1 MSNIQ
6 PNTFKST
13 TKSGKYLRYISFFG
27 IGVMVIWLL
36 LVLSMDSNVET
47 SGDSE
52 ETRSNLGVYI
62 TFIGLVS
69 SLVYVYWLSLKK
81 TSLISEEASSEN
93 MKIIEKL
100 DIDENS
106 RIIVM
111 EVNNEVWIL
120 SASQSN
126 MNMLGKFQKSDWL
139 DNDKTLSFE

>member
-1 MSNIQ
+1 MSNFQ
-6 PNTFKST
+6 PNTFKSKA
-13 TKSGKYLRYISFFG
+13 KSGKYLRYISFFG

-36 LVLSMDSNVET
+36 LVLSMDSNVGT

-81 TSLISEEASSEN
+81 TSLNLDEVSSEN
-93 MKIIEKL
+93 MKIIERL

-106 RIIVM
+106 RIIVI

-120 SASQSN
+120 SANQSN
-126 MNMLGKFQKSDWL
+126 MNMLGKFQKSDWIN
-139 DNDKTLSFE
+139 NDKTLSFE

>member
-6 PNTFKST
+6 LNTFKSKA
-13 TKSGKYLRYISFFG
+13 KSGKYLRYISFFG

-36 LVLSMDSNVET
+36 LVLSMDSNVGT

-81 TSLISEEASSEN
+81 TSLNSDEVSSEN
-93 MKIIEKL
+93 MKIIERL

-106 RIIVM
+106 RIIVI

-139 DNDKTLSFE
+139 NNDKTLSFE

>member
-6 PNTFKST
+6 LNTFKSKA
-13 TKSGKYLRYISFFG
+13 KSGKYLRYISFFG

-36 LVLSMDSNVET
+36 LVLSMDSNVGT

-81 TSLISEEASSEN
+81 TSLNSDEVSSEN
-93 MKIIEKL
+93 MKIIERL

-139 DNDKTLSFE
+139 NNDKTLSFE

>member
-1 MSNIQ
+1 
-6 PNTFKST
+6 
-13 TKSGKYLRYISFFG
+13 
-27 IGVMVIWLL
+27 
-36 LVLSMDSNVET
+36 
-47 SGDSE
+47 
-52 ETRSNLGVYI
+52 
-62 TFIGLVS
+62 
-69 SLVYVYWLSLKK
+69 
-81 TSLISEEASSEN
+81 

>member
-1 MSNIQ
+1 
-6 PNTFKST
+6 
-13 TKSGKYLRYISFFG
+13 
-27 IGVMVIWLL
+27 
-36 LVLSMDSNVET
+36 MDSNVET

-81 TSLISEEASSEN
+81 TSLISDEVSSKN
-93 MKIIEKL
+93 MKIIERL

-139 DNDKTLSFE
+139 SNDKTVSFE

>member
-6 PNTFKST
+6 LNTFKSKA
-13 TKSGKYLRYISFFG
+13 KSGKYLRYISFFG

-36 LVLSMDSNVET
+36 LVLNMDSNVGT
-47 SGDSE
+47 SGDTE

-126 MNMLGKFQKSDWL
+126 MSMLGKFQKSDWL
-139 DNDKTLSFE
+139 SNDKSLSFE

>member
-6 PNTFKST
+6 LNTFKSKA
-13 TKSGKYLRYISFFG
+13 KSGKYLRYISFFG

-36 LVLSMDSNVET
+36 LVLSMDSNVGT

-81 TSLISEEASSEN
+81 TSLNLDEVSSEN
-93 MKIIEKL
+93 MKIIERL

-106 RIIVM
+106 SIIVI

-139 DNDKTLSFE
+139 NNDKTLSFE

>member
-6 PNTFKST
+6 LNTFKSKA
-13 TKSGKYLRYISFFG
+13 KSGKYLRYISFFG

-36 LVLSMDSNVET
+36 LVLNMDSNVGT

-93 MKIIEKL
+93 MKIIERL

-106 RIIVM
+106 RIIVI

-139 DNDKTLSFE
+139 NNDKTLSFE

>member
-81 TSLISEEASSEN
+81 TSLISDEVSSKN
-93 MKIIEKL
+93 MKIIERL

-111 EVNNEVWIL
+111 EVDNEVWIL

-139 DNDKTLSFE
+139 SNDKTVSFE

>member
-1 MSNIQ
+1 MSNFQ
-6 PNTFKST
+6 PNTFKSKA
-13 TKSGKYLRYISFFG
+13 KSGKYLRYISFFG

-36 LVLSMDSNVET
+36 LVLSMDSNVGT

-81 TSLISEEASSEN
+81 TSLNLDEVSSEN
-93 MKIIEKL
+93 MKIIERL

-106 RIIVM
+106 RIIVI

-126 MNMLGKFQKSDWL
+126 MNMLGKFQKSDWIN
-139 DNDKTLSFE
+139 NDKTLSFE